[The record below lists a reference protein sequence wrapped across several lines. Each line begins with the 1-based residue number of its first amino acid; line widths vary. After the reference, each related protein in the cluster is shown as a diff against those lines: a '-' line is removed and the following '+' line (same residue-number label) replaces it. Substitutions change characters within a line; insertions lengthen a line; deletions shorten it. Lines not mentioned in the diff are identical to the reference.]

1 MQELK
6 SRVGWERWFMLLR
19 RPSPARYAACWVVAW
34 CVLGSCLALDYFG
47 YWTLANSASIGAQLR
62 SKGSSVVVSSLE
74 DGGAFEQSGGRVGQR
89 VLAIGGRAVD
99 SAGFVADPDDVAS
112 WSDRDLLWDWQR
124 FLVSA
129 TSGSSISIVLEDGA
143 GTRTILCPVR
153 PMGWRKA
160 ALRGLSLR
168 LAGWSFLLLAVLI
181 WIKKPNETSL
191 VNMIAGVCIFA
202 SLSTLAAY
210 TVRDLCIPAT
220 ALTALTLI
228 DYLGSQAMIMSLHLG
243 LIFPTPV
250 RWLARYPWV
259 RILPWCAYFVQ
270 MALNFG
276 RVFPSPAPTV
286 YVLSSISL
294 LGFLLILVV
303 RLLRTADPLARAQ
316 LQWVTLGAVIG
327 FLPWVLLSAIPES
340 MHLAPV
346 PEHVTLLSAAA
357 MPLCVSFAI
366 FRYRLLDVDQ
376 FFDLVIFHLIFL
388 GAFLLGELAFW
399 NWLSLHFAAEAT
411 GKSLSLALSLSVA
424 VLLYAPLRAW
434 SLHGIRKLSGADR
447 PSLAQSL
454 HKLLERAQ
462 TTGDPSEALQ
472 QTLQWTLKP
481 GDISWVYPS
490 HEYDALLDRL
500 RDEPDGLLGYELGEA
515 CPEQMQSAAW
525 IPIQIDRAL
534 AALVLHPSGSRGWNR
549 ADLRI
554 ARTLA
559 RSGEPLF
566 EMRNM
571 QNSHL
576 LTQTAMREQRDEL
589 MREMHDGLGSQLFG
603 ASLLSDVSEKMTRP
617 ELRERFEHV
626 NAALSDAMDTL
637 RTGLTVLGS
646 PPGVLGPAILGLL
659 MRSERVLEA
668 AGIALETKIDD
679 DAVSL
684 QLDSRSVF
692 SILRAVQEALTNIA
706 RHSHASQALVR
717 LELRDNTLIIL
728 IRDHGAGFEPD
739 ESRSGHG
746 LVNISRR
753 MQMLGGRAIVTAAPN
768 AGCTIELSL
777 PLPIG
782 AL

>member
-1 MQELK
+1 
-6 SRVGWERWFMLLR
+6 MLLR

-62 SKGSSVVVSSLE
+62 SNGSFVVVSSLE
-74 DGGAFEQSGGRVGQR
+74 DAGALQRAGGRVGQR
-89 VLAIGGRAVD
+89 VLAIGGRAAD
-99 SAGFVADPDDVAS
+99 SAGFVSDPDDSAS

-124 FLVSA
+124 FLLSA
-129 TSGSSISIVLEDGA
+129 TSGGSISIVLEEGS

-153 PMGWRKA
+153 RMGWRA
-160 ALRGLSLR
+160 AGVRGAALR
-168 LAGWSFLLLAVLI
+168 LAGWSFLLPAILI

-191 VNMIAGVCIFA
+191 INLIAGVCIFA
-202 SLSTLAAY
+202 SLSTLAVY

-220 ALTALTLI
+220 ALTVLTLI
-228 DYLGSQAMIMSLHLG
+228 DYLSSQAVIMSLHLG

-259 RILPWCAYFVQ
+259 RILPWCAYCVQ
-270 MALNFG
+270 LALNFG
-276 RVFPSPAPTV
+276 HVFSSPAPTV

-294 LGFLLILVV
+294 LGFLLILAV
-303 RLLRTADPLARAQ
+303 RLLRTTDPLARAQ
-316 LQWVTLGAVIG
+316 LQWVTLGALIS

-340 MHLAPV
+340 MHFAPV
-346 PEHVTLLSAAA
+346 PVHITLLSAAA
-357 MPLCVSFAI
+357 MPVCVSFAI

-376 FFDLVIFHLIFL
+376 FFDLVIFHIFFL
-388 GAFLLGELAFW
+388 GVFLLGELAFW
-399 NWLSLHFAAEAT
+399 NWLSIYFASEAT
-411 GKSLSLALSLSVA
+411 GKSLSLALSLSAV
-424 VLLYAPLRAW
+424 VLLYAPLRSW
-434 SLHGIRKLSGADR
+434 SLRGIRKFSGVDR

-462 TTGDPSEALQ
+462 TTGDPSAALQ

-481 GDISWVYPS
+481 SEISWVYPG
-490 HEYDALLDRL
+490 HKHDALLDRL

-525 IPIQIDRAL
+525 IPIQIDRAG
-534 AALVLHPSGSRGWNR
+534 AALVLHPQGSRGWNR

-571 QNSHL
+571 RHSHQQ
-576 LTQTAMREQRDEL
+576 TQAAMREQRDEL
-589 MREMHDGLGSQLFG
+589 VREMHDGLGSQLFG
-603 ASLLSDVSEKMTRP
+603 ASLLSDVSEKMTRS
-617 ELRERFEHV
+617 ELRERFDHV
-626 NAALSDAMDTL
+626 SAALSDAMDTL

-646 PPGVLGPAILGLL
+646 PPGVLGPAVLGLL

-692 SILRAVQEALTNIA
+692 SLLRAVQEALTNIA
-706 RHSHASQALVR
+706 RHSHASQVLVR
-717 LELRDNTLIIL
+717 LELRANSLVIL
-728 IRDHGAGFEPD
+728 IHDNGVGFSPGECQ
-739 ESRSGHG
+739 SGNG
-746 LVNISRR
+746 LANISRR
-753 MQMLGGRAIVTAAPN
+753 LQMLGGQAIVTAAPR
-768 AGCTIELSL
+768 AGCTIELSF

-782 AL
+782 AR

>member
-1 MQELK
+1 
-6 SRVGWERWFMLLR
+6 MLLQ

-62 SKGSSVVVSSLE
+62 SKGSIVVVSSLE
-74 DGGAFEQSGGRVGQR
+74 DNGALQRAGGRVGQR
-89 VLAIGGRAVD
+89 VLAIGGRAAD
-99 SAGFVADPDDVAS
+99 RAGFVADPDDSAS
-112 WSDRDLLWDWQR
+112 WSDRDQLWDWQR

-129 TSGSSISIVLEDGA
+129 TSGGSISIVLLEDGS

-153 PMGWRKA
+153 RMGWRNA

-168 LAGWSFLLLAVLI
+168 LVGWSFLLLAVLI

-191 VNMIAGVCIFA
+191 INLIASVCIFA
-202 SLSTLAAY
+202 SLSTMAAY
-210 TVRDLCIPAT
+210 TVRDLCVSAS
-220 ALTALTLI
+220 ALTVLTLI
-228 DYLGSQAMIMSLHLG
+228 NYLFAQAMIMTLHLG

-250 RWLARYPWV
+250 QWLDRYPWV
-259 RILPWCAYFVQ
+259 RILPWCAYFIQ

-276 RVFPSPAPTV
+276 RVFHSPAPTV

-294 LGFLLILVV
+294 LGFLMILVI

-316 LQWVTLGAVIG
+316 LQWVTLGALVG

-346 PEHVTLLSAAA
+346 PEHITLLSAVA
-357 MPLCVSFAI
+357 MPVCVSFAI
-366 FRYRLLDVDQ
+366 FRYRLLDVEQ
-376 FFDLVIFHLIFL
+376 LFDLVIFHFFFL
-388 GAFLLGELAFW
+388 GVFLLGELAFW
-399 NWLSLHFAAEAT
+399 NWLSIHFASEAT
-411 GKSLSLALSLSVA
+411 GKSLSLAVSLAVV
-424 VLLYAPLRAW
+424 VLLYAPLRFW
-434 SLHGIRKLSGADR
+434 SLRGIRKYSGAVR

-454 HKLLERAQ
+454 KKLLERAQ
-462 TTGDPSEALQ
+462 TTDDPSEALQ

-481 GDISWVYPS
+481 ADISWVYPG
-490 HEYDALLDRL
+490 HDHDALLDRL
-500 RDEPDGLLGYELGEA
+500 RDEPEGLLGYELGEA

-525 IPIQIDRAL
+525 IPIQIDRAG
-534 AALVLHPSGSRGWNR
+534 AALVLYPSGSHGWNR

-554 ARTLA
+554 ARMLA

-571 QNSHL
+571 QNAHQQ
-576 LTQTAMREQRDEL
+576 TQAAMREQRDEL
-589 MREMHDGLGSQLFG
+589 VREMHDGLGSQLFG
-603 ASLLSDVSEKMTRP
+603 AALLSDVSEKLTKP
-617 ELRERFEHV
+617 ELHERFAHI

-659 MRSERVLEA
+659 LRSERVLDA

-684 QLDSRSVF
+684 QLDSRTVF
-692 SILRAVQEALTNIA
+692 SLLRAVQEALTNIA
-706 RHSHASQALVR
+706 RHSHASQALVQ
-717 LELRDNTLIIL
+717 LELRAGSLVVL
-728 IRDHGAGFEPD
+728 IRDYGVGFAPD
-739 ESRSGHG
+739 GSRSGHG
-746 LVNISRR
+746 LANISRR
-753 MQMLGGRAIVTAAPN
+753 MQMLGGQASVIAAPR